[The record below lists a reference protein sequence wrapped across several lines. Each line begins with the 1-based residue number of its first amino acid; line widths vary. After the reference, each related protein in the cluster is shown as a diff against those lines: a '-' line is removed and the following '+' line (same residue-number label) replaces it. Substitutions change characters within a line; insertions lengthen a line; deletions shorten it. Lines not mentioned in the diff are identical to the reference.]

1 MPYVVILAGGGGER
15 LWPKSRKNYPKQC
28 ISLNEGATLIQQTY
42 ARALRIVDKSKILLS
57 TRKDLLPIIKKQ
69 IPEVEILAEPVA
81 RDSAAGM
88 GYVCVNLIHKGVDE
102 PTVFMGADYHI
113 GDVER
118 FIEVIR
124 TATKLAEKGKIV
136 TIGIKPRRVET
147 RFGYINLGEMIP
159 DTDVPAFEVQS
170 FTEKPNAILAKE
182 YIAHGYL
189 WNSGMFVVKPS
200 VLYENFKKFMPRLY
214 EALEKIRESDFD
226 PKKAYDLFLPLEK
239 ISIDY
244 GVMEQTTNLVVVKG
258 DFDWDDIGTWDSL
271 ERILE
276 PDEDGNI
283 VKGTFLGIESGN
295 CVVFSK
301 KPVITLGVED
311 LVIIESTDCIFVC
324 PKEKARNIKKVTS
337 TLASHPELKRLLK
350 F

>member
-1 MPYVVILAGGGGER
+1 MTYVVILAGGGGER

-28 ISLNEGATLIQQTY
+28 ISLNEGKTLVQQTY
-42 ARALRIVDKSKILLS
+42 NRALRIVDKSKILLS

-69 IPEVEILAEPVA
+69 LPEVEILAEPVA

-88 GYVCVNLIHKGVDE
+88 GYVCAHLIQMGIDE

-118 FIEVIR
+118 FVDVIK
-124 TATKLAEKGKIV
+124 TATELAKKDKIV

-147 RFGYINLGEMIP
+147 RFGYIDLGEMIP
-159 DTDVPAFEVQS
+159 DTDVPAYEVQS
-170 FTEKPNAILAKE
+170 FTEKPNETLAKE

-200 VLYENFKKFMPRLY
+200 ILYDNFRRFMPRLY
-214 EALEKIRESDFD
+214 EALESIRKANFD
-226 PKKAYDLFLPLEK
+226 AKTAYDLFLPLEK

-244 GVMEQTTNLVVVKG
+244 GIMEQTTNLTVVKG
-258 DFDWDDIGTWDSL
+258 DFEWDDIGTWDSL

-276 PDEDGNI
+276 PDENGNI
-283 VKGTFLGIESGN
+283 VKGTFLGIESEN

-301 KPVITLGVED
+301 KPVVTLGVED

-337 TLASHPELKRLLK
+337 TLASHSELKRLLK